1 MTVRAFHT
9 SRTFHTGHT
18 GHTGR
23 AFHTGRTLHT
33 SRAQGFTLLEL
44 LIAVAVFA
52 VVAVTV
58 YTRSGDTLVQLQVL
72 EQRTMASWI
81 AQNEL
86 ALARIRQVA
95 NPEPV
100 AIGSRSRKV
109 LMGGRDWT
117 VSVDVT
123 GTSHAWLRR
132 VEVAVTRADVRDAGG
147 YTVVGFI
154 GRY

>member
-1 MTVRAFHT
+1 MTVRTF
-9 SRTFHTGHT
+9 RTFRTG
-18 GHTGR
+18 
-23 AFHTGRTLHT
+23 
-33 SRAQGFTLLEL
+33 RAQGFTLLEL

-100 AIGSRSRKV
+100 LRDHGKTGVARRLIAIK
-109 LMGGRDWT
+109 RD
-117 VSVDVT
+117 
-123 GTSHAWLRR
+123 L
-132 VEVAVTRADVRDAGG
+132 
-147 YTVVGFI
+147 
-154 GRY
+154 